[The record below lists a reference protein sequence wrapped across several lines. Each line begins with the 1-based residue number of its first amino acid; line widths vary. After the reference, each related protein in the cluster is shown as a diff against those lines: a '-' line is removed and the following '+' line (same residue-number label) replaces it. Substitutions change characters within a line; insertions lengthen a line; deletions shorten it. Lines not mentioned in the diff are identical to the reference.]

1 MNIAPNLKDL
11 LVSCKDLKEYPD
23 NTRQGDVGAIVTSL
37 QDNGQYR
44 PIVVNK
50 KTMEILAGNHT
61 FQAANHLGWE
71 KIAATFVEVDEDT
84 ARRIVL
90 VDNRTNDLAD
100 YDYPALVE
108 QLTELTKTEKS
119 LRGSGFDL
127 DDLDDLERL
136 VANEKMKLDSKSVF
150 EDYISTLNQ
159 DEPEFLGQSE
169 TGETFYKL
177 NYAVT
182 KEQREKIMDA
192 INRAKEV
199 YGTGNS
205 VNALVDLCV
214 DWKDTNDI

>member
-11 LVSCKDLKEYPD
+11 LVNCKDLKEYPD

-182 KEQREKIMDA
+182 KKQREKIMDA

>member
-1 MNIAPNLKDL
+1 MNVAPNLKDL
-11 LVSCKDLKEYPD
+11 LVEVSKLSEYPD

-37 QDNGQYR
+37 QENGQYR

-61 FQAANHLGWE
+61 YQAAKHLGWE
-71 KIAATFVEVDEDT
+71 KIAATFVDVDEDT
-84 ARRIVL
+84 AKRIVL

-108 QLTELTKTEKS
+108 QLTELTQTEKS

-136 VANEKMKLDSKSVF
+136 VQNEQMKLDSKSVF
-150 EDYISTLNQ
+150 EDYISNLNTEQ
-159 DEPEFLGQSE
+159 PEFLGQSE
-169 TGETFYKL
+169 TGETYYKL

-192 INRAKEV
+192 INNAKKV
-199 YGTGNS
+199 FDTGNS

-214 DWKDTNDI
+214 DWKGQNDI